1 MNPNKGMR
9 FWKLYKVL
17 KIQKMRKPQKVV
29 YVGFEEIPE
38 IAEDEII
45 YAVTSIKTNK
55 APGNE
60 ELIIEMIK
68 QALDIIMTILKPL
81 FNKSRTIDQ

>member
-1 MNPNKGMR
+1 MNPDKGMI